1 MSGPLVEMRGLRVY
15 AYHGVRDFER
25 ERGQTFVIDVWLACA
40 PSPAE
45 ASDDLADAVNYSA
58 VCDRVAELATGGP
71 YDLLERLAAVI
82 ADDLPGRLP
91 GRRVRVRVA
100 KPHAPVKH
108 DVAEVAVTVERWLSG
123 RRANRPYNGIM
134 DGMRIVVVED
144 QPLFRRGLIDLLDA
158 EGFRVDGSAGTV
170 REAIEVVAARMPDIV
185 LMDLQLADGSGIDA
199 TRRLYELYG
208 ERVRV
213 VMLSE
218 SRDPADMIAA
228 VRAGA
233 VGYLTKDQAPER
245 LAEALRGVL
254 RGEAAL
260 SRRMAAH
267 LIADVRD
274 TQRRMVL
281 ATKLPHRERLTP
293 RQLEILQLIA
303 AGETTTEIAQRLF
316 LSPETVR
323 WHVKAILRK
332 LKARTR
338 AEAAACLR
346 EVMV

>member
-1 MSGPLVEMRGLRVY
+1 M
-15 AYHGVRDFER
+15 
-25 ERGQTFVIDVWLACA
+25 
-40 PSPAE
+40 
-45 ASDDLADAVNYSA
+45 
-58 VCDRVAELATGGP
+58 
-71 YDLLERLAAVI
+71 
-82 ADDLPGRLP
+82 
-91 GRRVRVRVA
+91 
-100 KPHAPVKH
+100 
-108 DVAEVAVTVERWLSG
+108 
-123 RRANRPYNGIM
+123 
-134 DGMRIVVVED
+134 
-144 QPLFRRGLIDLLDA
+144 
-158 EGFRVDGSAGTV
+158 
-170 REAIEVVAARMPDIV
+170 REAIDVVAARMPDIV

-199 TRRLYELYG
+199 TRRLYELHG

-303 AGETTTEIAQRLF
+303 AGETTIRDRPPALPLARDRALAREGDPAQAQGAHPRGGRGG
-316 LSPETVR
+316 P
-323 WHVKAILRK
+323 
-332 LKARTR
+332 ARSDG
-338 AEAAACLR
+338 
-346 EVMV
+346 

>member
-1 MSGPLVEMRGLRVY
+1 
-15 AYHGVRDFER
+15 
-25 ERGQTFVIDVWLACA
+25 
-40 PSPAE
+40 
-45 ASDDLADAVNYSA
+45 
-58 VCDRVAELATGGP
+58 
-71 YDLLERLAAVI
+71 
-82 ADDLPGRLP
+82 
-91 GRRVRVRVA
+91 
-100 KPHAPVKH
+100 
-108 DVAEVAVTVERWLSG
+108 
-123 RRANRPYNGIM
+123 
-134 DGMRIVVVED
+134 
-144 QPLFRRGLIDLLDA
+144 
-158 EGFRVDGSAGTV
+158 
-170 REAIEVVAARMPDIV
+170 MPDIV

-199 TRRLYELYG
+199 TRRLFELYG

-303 AGETTTEIAQRLF
+303 AGETTTEIARPALPLARDRALAREGDPAQAEGTHPRGGRGGPARSDGGSRL
-316 LSPETVR
+316 
-323 WHVKAILRK
+323 
-332 LKARTR
+332 
-338 AEAAACLR
+338 AERLGAHRVGGPAHDPDRDGQAVGDHGAGGHDGGRLAGGAGHERRRSRRAAAA
-346 EVMV
+346 

>member
-1 MSGPLVEMRGLRVY
+1 M
-15 AYHGVRDFER
+15 
-25 ERGQTFVIDVWLACA
+25 
-40 PSPAE
+40 
-45 ASDDLADAVNYSA
+45 
-58 VCDRVAELATGGP
+58 
-71 YDLLERLAAVI
+71 
-82 ADDLPGRLP
+82 
-91 GRRVRVRVA
+91 
-100 KPHAPVKH
+100 
-108 DVAEVAVTVERWLSG
+108 
-123 RRANRPYNGIM
+123 
-134 DGMRIVVVED
+134 
-144 QPLFRRGLIDLLDA
+144 
-158 EGFRVDGSAGTV
+158 
-170 REAIEVVAARMPDIV
+170 EVVAARMPDIV

-199 TRRLYELYG
+199 TRRLYEAHG
-208 ERVRV
+208 DRVRI

-274 TQRRMVL
+274 TQRRMAL

-303 AGETTTEIAQRLF
+303 AGETTTEIARRLF

-338 AEAAACLR
+338 AEAAAALR
-346 EVMV
+346 EVMVV